1 MHAFLR
7 RAFFV
12 RKHYQNNVSKKNIRY
27 VIFVR
32 MRQTIKI
39 IGLIGTCEEFNGF
52 MAEDLL
58 KELKSDTTELT
69 IEIDSV
75 GGMAYEGWRIYYLLK
90 KLSVKV
96 TTIALKECKSAGTI
110 IHLATDLAN
119 RYVSENTEYMI
130 HAAWAEIKGTGEQL
144 ITAGEGMIQS
154 TNEIIGLYTSE
165 TNLSVEQLT
174 ELVSNETTM
183 NAQKCLE
190 YGFASKVV
198 PMPAIAMNASAIESK
213 IIADK
218 LQNSL
223 GYKRKEMPQIN
234 KEDLSDILSYVKS
247 KYGEGAITYEKRQL
261 DSIKFSQKEVNFLKV
276 YEKVA
281 TNNWQKREYLVSK
294 DNYLIDGHHDASA
307 GLLRIGTFD
316 VNCIIINLPARELIQ
331 EANKLKNTYKAKLMA
346 TKKELLSA
354 MNGILEGLGIK
365 SKAKALDLYLDNGKM
380 IKVASTGEVVQ
391 LGDAVSYEDN
401 SVVPNGDYTLKEGTS
416 ISVIDGKI
424 AEFSTAEEEKQD
436 EDMTEVEALGLSAEM
451 PTEDKKKVAQAL
463 KNAKATAEE
472 LAKKA
477 TALEAQNAVMNS
489 ENKELETKAMQIV
502 KAIEELK
509 KANTLVQSAPFGN
522 NAKNQ
527 SFPTHITKT
536 ISKGD
541 VDFAELAT
549 RFEKK

>member
-1 MHAFLR
+1 M
-7 RAFFV
+7 
-12 RKHYQNNVSKKNIRY
+12 K
-27 VIFVR
+27 
-32 MRQTIKI
+32 QTIKI
-39 IGLIGTCEEFNGF
+39 IGLIGTCDEFKGF

-58 KELKSDTTELT
+58 KELKADTTDLT
-69 IEIDSV
+69 VEIDSV
-75 GGMAYEGWRIYYLLK
+75 GGMAYEGWKIYYLLK
-90 KLSVKV
+90 QIGMNI
-96 TTIALKECKSAGTI
+96 TTVALKECKSAGTI

-130 HAAWAEIKGTGEQL
+130 HKAWAEIKGTGEQL

-165 TNLSVEQLT
+165 TNISVEQLT
-174 ELVSNETTM
+174 ELVANETTM
-183 NAQKCLE
+183 NAEKCLE
-190 YGFASKVV
+190 YGFASKIV
-198 PMPAIAMNASAIESK
+198 PAIVENTAIAMNASAIESK
-213 IIADK
+213 IIAEK

-234 KEDLSDILSYVKS
+234 KEDLRDILSYVKS
-247 KYGEGAITYEKRQL
+247 KYGESAITYEKRQL

-281 TNNWQKREYLVSK
+281 TNNWQKRQYLVSK

-307 GLLRIGTFD
+307 GLLRIGSFD

-346 TKKELLSA
+346 SKKELLSA
-354 MNGILEGLGIK
+354 LNNVLEGLGIK

-401 SVVPNGDYTLKEGTS
+401 SSVPNGDYTLKEGTS

-424 AEFSTAEEEKQD
+424 AEFSTVAEAKEEE
-436 EDMTEVEALGLSAEM
+436 DMSEVEALGLSAEM
-451 PTEDKKKVAQAL
+451 KKEDKQKVAQAL
-463 KNAKATAEE
+463 KSAKATAEE
-472 LAKKA
+472 MAKQA
-477 TALEAQNAVMNS
+477 SALQAENAVMNS
-489 ENKELETKAMQIV
+489 ENKELEAKAMQVV
-502 KAIEELK
+502 KAIEEMK
-509 KANTLVQSAPFGN
+509 KANALVQSAPFAD

-527 SFPTHITKT
+527 SFSKHTTKEVPK
-536 ISKGD
+536 SV
-541 VDFAELAT
+541 VDFQDLEN
-549 RFEKK
+549 RFQTK